1 MLKDTLH
8 SDLNDAMRAQD
19 TVTTATLRMALT
31 AITNAEVAGKEKR
44 ELSDDEVV
52 LVLVSEAKKR
62 REASEAYDAAGA
74 AERAANER
82 AELGV
87 LERYLPTPLTDDEV
101 AAMVADAVAQAAA
114 QGQTGMK
121 AMGTVMKILTP
132 ATRGRADGAVVSSL
146 VKAALA

>member
-8 SDLNDAMRAQD
+8 SDLNNAMRAQD
-19 TVTTATLRMALT
+19 AVTTATLRMALT

-74 AERAANER
+74 ADRAANER

-87 LERYLPTPLTDDEV
+87 LERYLPTPLTDDEI

-132 ATRGRADGAVVSSL
+132 ATRGRADGAVVSNL

>member
-8 SDLNDAMRAQD
+8 SDLNDAMRGQD
-19 TVTTATLRMALT
+19 AVTTATLRMALT

-44 ELSDDEVV
+44 ELSDEEVV

-74 AERAANER
+74 ADRAANER

-87 LERYLPTPLTDDEV
+87 LERYLPTPLTEDEI
-101 AAMVADAVAQAAA
+101 AALVADAVAQAAA

-132 ATRGRADGAVVSSL
+132 ATRGRADGALVSNL

>member
-1 MLKDTLH
+1 MLKATLH

-132 ATRGRADGAVVSSL
+132 ATRGRADGAVVSNL